1 MISNSDVHVFLEA
14 ECESEITWYECFSQ
28 FILIAVCILNLL
40 LQILSNKPIHLPH
53 LSLFFWY
60 NWCLYTEKHSSICWS
75 KIVCVFQIL
84 LSNLHCQT
92 VIYNIISKERKK
104 LFTLQLKCFQLFAQE
119 SLSFAFGALNLP
131 KFSRTFGNARG
142 LRHLIVPH
150 LPLNPVH
157 APVHVWFNLYTFW

>member
-1 MISNSDVHVFLEA
+1 MIPSSDVHVFLEA

-92 VIYNIISKERKK
+92 VIYNSISKERNKFCNWNVFNCLLKK
-104 LFTLQLKCFQLFAQE
+104 ASGLLLEPLI
-119 SLSFAFGALNLP
+119 
-131 KFSRTFGNARG
+131 SRPFP
-142 LRHLIVPH
+142 VPSATH
-150 LPLNPVH
+150 GDFVPWLC
-157 APVHVWFNLYTFW
+157 APFH